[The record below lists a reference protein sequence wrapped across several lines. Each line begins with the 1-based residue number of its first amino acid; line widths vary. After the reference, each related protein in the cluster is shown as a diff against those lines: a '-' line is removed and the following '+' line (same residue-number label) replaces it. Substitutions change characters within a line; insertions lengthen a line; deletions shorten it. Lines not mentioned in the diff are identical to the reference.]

1 VADPPIEPFRIA
13 IPDAA
18 LDDLRERLARTRWP
32 EPMEDLDWEYGIEQG
47 ALEDLARYWAEQY
60 DWRKHEASLN
70 RFPQFTT
77 EIDGQKIHFLHARS
91 PHPDAIP
98 LVVSHGWPGSIVEFE
113 HVIEP
118 LVNPIEHG
126 GEAGDAFHVV
136 CPSLPGYGFS
146 QPNTAKG
153 WNAVRTGKAWG
164 ELMRRLG
171 YPRYAAQGGDWG
183 SFVSQETARFDPEHC
198 FAIHLNFVFTPPP
211 SAEALAEMDEEAAAM
226 FAEFQHYVGEESGY
240 AQIQGTK
247 PQTLGYAL
255 NDSPVGQLA
264 WIAEKFRTWTDCD
277 GVIENAISRDALLT
291 NVSVYWFTGTGGSS
305 ARFYREQRVG
315 GGMEVKPKLETPLG
329 VASFPKEVVRAPRA
343 WIETKF
349 DVRHWTDMPKGGHF
363 AAMEQPG
370 LLVRDIREFFRSFR

>member
-1 VADPPIEPFRIA
+1 MPDPAIAPFRIA
-13 IPDAA
+13 IPDAE
-18 LDDLRERLARTRWP
+18 LGDLRERLRRARWP
-32 EPMEDLDWEYGIEQG
+32 EVLDDPAWEYGIEQG
-47 ALEDLARYWAEQY
+47 ALQDLARYWAEQY
-60 DWRKHEASLN
+60 DWRKHEAELN

-77 EIDGQKIHFLHARS
+77 EIEGQGIHFLHVRS
-91 PHPDAIP
+91 PHEDATP
-98 LVVSHGWPGSIVEFE
+98 LVVTHGWPGSFVEFR

-118 LVNPIEHG
+118 LTHPTEHG
-126 GEAGDAFHVV
+126 GEPGDAFHVV

-153 WNAVRTGKAWG
+153 WDAARTGKAWG

-171 YPRYAAQGGDWG
+171 YERYAAQGGDWG

-226 FAEFQHYVGEESGY
+226 FVSFQHYVAEESGY

-255 NDSPVGQLA
+255 HDSPVGQLA
-264 WIAEKFRTWTDCD
+264 WIAEKFRSWTDCD
-277 GVIENAISRDALLT
+277 GVIENAISRDDLLT

-315 GGMEVKPKLETPLG
+315 GGLEVRPKLEAPLG

-363 AAMEQPG
+363 AAMEQPE
-370 LLVRDIREFFRSFR
+370 LLVEDIRAFFRSLG